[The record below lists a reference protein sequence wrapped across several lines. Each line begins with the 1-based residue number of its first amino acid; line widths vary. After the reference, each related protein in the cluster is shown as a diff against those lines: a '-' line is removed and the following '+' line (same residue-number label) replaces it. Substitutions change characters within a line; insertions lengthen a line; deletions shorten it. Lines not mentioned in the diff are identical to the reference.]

1 MTWKVDNCI
10 NNSYKSQWFNSR
22 PIWLLLTGF
31 ALQCSATGDLQVSD
45 VKMHHD
51 SCMCLHVQFNSIV
64 PTCTNKPSRFDTTKW
79 WMWNQIW
86 PSSQMFCQGHCE
98 RLSTVMPHT
107 VHTVPNTGTVTGN
120 LILQG
125 HHSRWTICFVWIM
138 FKRSVCRARHI
149 RGPLALQKSCEP
161 ISHSSF
167 PEQTAIL

>member
-1 MTWKVDNCI
+1 MSLFSFYYCNYFLICDSIMTWKVDNCI
-10 NNSYKSQWFNSR
+10 NNSYKSQWLTSR

-51 SCMCLHVQFNSIV
+51 SCMCFHVQFNSIV
-64 PTCTNKPSRFDTTKW
+64 PTCTNKPSCFDTTKW

-107 VHTVPNTGTVTGN
+107 VRTVPNTGTVTGN
-120 LILQG
+120 LILTRPSFQVDNLLCLD
-125 HHSRWTICFVWIM
+125 HVQE
-138 FKRSVCRARHI
+138 VCV
-149 RGPLALQKSCEP
+149 
-161 ISHSSF
+161 
-167 PEQTAIL
+167 